1 MPEKVECTKCTKIVC
16 HTRYSDQGSAN
27 CPTITRR
34 PLVERAVTE
43 YNSPETKEFAYQAC
57 MQHNAA
63 VDMTEGYPVM
73 RNPRVEE
80 VVQFARRM
88 HYRKL
93 GIAFCAALRSEA
105 AVLNTILENRGFDVT
120 SVCCTVGG
128 LPVETVGLTDGD
140 KPVEPGTWQSM
151 CNPITQASVLN
162 DVGTEFKIAVGL
174 CQGKLGC
181 RWSFSPTSSNGDTSP
196 SHVGSLR

>member
-1 MPEKVECTKCTKIVC
+1 
-16 HTRYSDQGSAN
+16 
-27 CPTITRR
+27 
-34 PLVERAVTE
+34 
-43 YNSPETKEFAYQAC
+43 
-57 MQHNAA
+57 
-63 VDMTEGYPVM
+63 MTEGYPVM

-88 HYRKL
+88 RYRKL

-162 DVGTEFKIAVGL
+162 DEGTELNIAVGL
-174 CQGKLGC
+174 CVGHDSLFFQFAKAPTTVLVVKDRVLGHNPVAALYQANMFY
-181 RWSFSPTSSNGDTSP
+181 RWLMRKEPA
-196 SHVGSLR
+196 H